1 MTFDIYMFVIFFMK
15 QPKFMRTQF
24 LDQPFQVRGQG
35 GEDEE
40 ALYETELVEVASD
53 QEDEVH

>member
-1 MTFDIYMFVIFFMK
+1 MK
-15 QPKFMRTQF
+15 QPKFMSTQF
-24 LDQPFQVRGQG
+24 MDQSFQVRGQG
-35 GEDEE
+35 EEDEE

>member
-1 MTFDIYMFVIFFMK
+1 MFAIFFMK
-15 QPKFMRTQF
+15 QPKFMSTQF
-24 LDQPFQVRGQG
+24 VDQPFQVKGQE
-35 GEDEE
+35 EDEE

>member
-1 MTFDIYMFVIFFMK
+1 MQPSIYVCYIFHKTTQIYEFV
-15 QPKFMRTQF
+15 
-24 LDQPFQVRGQG
+24 DQPFQVRGR
-35 GEDEE
+35 GEDDEE